1 MVYYLFSQSST
12 EALIAATA
20 YLDLFLRSITDSNLM
35 KVFLQFIMVERSDGR
50 PILGLLVSR
59 IAEESQV
66 SYTLK
71 TSDIFGM
78 FGFFVIISF
87 YKLSYQVQHSNC
99 SAKLP
104 PSLPSL
110 SSCLS
115 VRLRI
120 RLFLAKR
127 PKEHI
132 F

>member
-78 FGFFVIISF
+78 FWFFVIISF
-87 YKLSYQVQHSNC
+87 YKLSYQVQ
-99 SAKLP
+99 L
-104 PSLPSL
+104 LL
-110 SSCLS
+110 SQAASIIAVIIYMFIS
-115 VRLRI
+115 
-120 RLFLAKR
+120 
-127 PKEHI
+127 
-132 F
+132 